1 MPSATTEVTVIVTDV
16 NDETPRFRNDR
27 YVGEVLENAQQ
38 NTPITFLQDAIPE
51 VFDYDQ
57 GKNGTFELYLTGD
70 HGVFDVTPF
79 KGINEAS
86 FLIRVNDASF
96 LDYEK
101 VTVMNF
107 SLVAKEIVT
116 KDPKM
121 SIVPIVVHIKDEND
135 NFPEFTESLYTV
147 SIPENCG
154 VGTTVAWVQALDQDS
169 DNYGTRGIRYT
180 SLGGSIANLLNLNPI
195 SGVITVK
202 QAGGDSFDRELI
214 SRHYLTVE
222 ARDDLGKGNRNT
234 AQLIINI
241 EDVNDNAPMFLANKY
256 EARLLEN
263 EKEFENPLVLEARD
277 LDLNGTKNSHI
288 EYSIVGGEYKDN
300 FTIDPNLGIITPVGG
315 LDFEQIPGD
324 NSNLRPIHLTVRAR
338 DFGEPSLSSTVP
350 VTIYVQDVN
359 DHAPLF
365 QQMMYKRSIPEDMPG
380 GTSVLEVKAR
390 DADGSSPNN
399 RVVYRIQRGA
409 SDKFVIESRTGV
421 VSVAN
426 GSTLDP
432 DKTTPK
438 SNRYTLTVVAL
449 DGGIG
454 DQQLSAAVLVNITIV
469 DVNNK
474 PPVLVEPGTIVV
486 RENTQVGTQ
495 IYRASAHDPDDQ
507 PVLRYAIDKASSVAR
522 DEDGI
527 PISLTEYD
535 FLALWDLNAVDGTL
549 KVVRL
554 LDREKLE
561 IVKLVI
567 TVEDM
572 AAIDGG
578 PRQTASATLTIVID
592 DENDNNPVFRK
603 PMYKTSITENS
614 KNGVNI
620 ATVIADD
627 ADKNKSMNYFLEGR
641 EDLLNLVHMDSKTG
655 EVVVASKIDHELY
668 PWINLTVKGVDS
680 GVPPRYS
687 VVDLFIQVLDENDN
701 NPIFESSAFEYRVL
715 EDVEPGTT
723 IANILAR
730 DADSGEFGKITYLLD
745 RMSTQGK
752 FLINADTGALTVSD
766 WLDRETQATYNLVIE
781 AWDNYQ
787 FGYLSGESRNAF
799 KQIVVHIEDVND
811 NPPILHV
818 PSECTTITE
827 FHNYREPIV
836 SVSATDADDNSA
848 PNGRVQFHLVEGKG
862 HELFRFEQ
870 VGGDANT
877 GRLFARQSLKDRF
890 GNYTLVVEAR
900 DLGIPPNVVRGELRL
915 CVTDYNDHAP
925 VFVHPPQN
933 VTIKV
938 PENATIGTTV
948 VEVRAIDADIGPNGA
963 VRYRVRQD
971 AAGAWRAFTVHATS
985 GALRTTQPLDRDK
998 QTTYQ
1003 LRIEAYDLGL
1013 PTPLSSDL
1021 DLTIYVQNVDNYRP
1035 RFPNKHIHINF
1046 TENAPNN
1053 GVYLPSVIERD
1064 EIDRGDEPLLPVCYY
1079 IVDGDADNVFDLHR
1093 STHRLTTKKP
1103 LDRERKSEY
1112 FLTILASED
1121 CVTQPKYD
1129 EEVDGISTLKVHVIV
1144 NDVNDNAPKFV
1155 SKIFTGGITTEA
1167 DFGIEFMHVKA
1178 IDLDEG
1184 ENAKISYYLIGEVK
1198 ETLAEGLENLAVS
1211 LFLVNVE
1218 TGAISLNFDPQKGMK
1233 GYFDFKVLANDTGGL
1248 QDEAHVFIYLLREDQ
1263 RVRFVLRSHPSEIRD
1278 KIHVFRERLARVTE
1292 SVVNVDDLR
1301 VHENKDGSVDNTKT
1315 DLYLHLVNGEDHSVL
1330 EVEQVLKLV
1339 DKNIEQLDDLFKEFN
1354 VLDTQPAEYQ
1364 PLTAETLSSNQ
1375 TVFWLVWTTL
1385 FLAVL
1390 LVLTVMMCLSQR
1402 ADYVRRLKAATATAY
1417 SSPTPGESD
1426 MTIRSSGGRVPNTNK
1441 HSTKGSNPIWL
1452 HAYEN
1457 DWYKSED
1464 QLSRSE
1470 RDSLDENAVDQDLSN
1485 EKPYFI
1491 TTGAFPSLESNETE
1505 PQTNQ
1510 AKYDFYQ
1517 QLEQMKNAKNME
1529 TTEL

>member
-1 MPSATTEVTVIVTDV
+1 
-16 NDETPRFRNDR
+16 
-27 YVGEVLENAQQ
+27 
-38 NTPITFLQDAIPE
+38 
-51 VFDYDQ
+51 
-57 GKNGTFELYLTGD
+57 
-70 HGVFDVTPF
+70 
-79 KGINEAS
+79 
-86 FLIRVNDASF
+86 
-96 LDYEK
+96 
-101 VTVMNF
+101 
-107 SLVAKEIVT
+107 
-116 KDPKM
+116 
-121 SIVPIVVHIKDEND
+121 
-135 NFPEFTESLYTV
+135 
-147 SIPENCG
+147 
-154 VGTTVAWVQALDQDS
+154 
-169 DNYGTRGIRYT
+169 
-180 SLGGSIANLLNLNPI
+180 
-195 SGVITVK
+195 
-202 QAGGDSFDRELI
+202 
-214 SRHYLTVE
+214 
-222 ARDDLGKGNRNT
+222 
-234 AQLIINI
+234 
-241 EDVNDNAPMFLANKY
+241 
-256 EARLLEN
+256 
-263 EKEFENPLVLEARD
+263 
-277 LDLNGTKNSHI
+277 
-288 EYSIVGGEYKDN
+288 
-300 FTIDPNLGIITPVGG
+300 
-315 LDFEQIPGD
+315 
-324 NSNLRPIHLTVRAR
+324 
-338 DFGEPSLSSTVP
+338 
-350 VTIYVQDVN
+350 
-359 DHAPLF
+359 
-365 QQMMYKRSIPEDMPG
+365 
-380 GTSVLEVKAR
+380 
-390 DADGSSPNN
+390 
-399 RVVYRIQRGA
+399 
-409 SDKFVIESRTGV
+409 
-421 VSVAN
+421 
-426 GSTLDP
+426 
-432 DKTTPK
+432 
-438 SNRYTLTVVAL
+438 
-449 DGGIG
+449 
-454 DQQLSAAVLVNITIV
+454 
-469 DVNNK
+469 
-474 PPVLVEPGTIVV
+474 
-486 RENTQVGTQ
+486 
-495 IYRASAHDPDDQ
+495 
-507 PVLRYAIDKASSVAR
+507 
-522 DEDGI
+522 
-527 PISLTEYD
+527 
-535 FLALWDLNAVDGTL
+535 
-549 KVVRL
+549 
-554 LDREKLE
+554 
-561 IVKLVI
+561 
-567 TVEDM
+567 
-572 AAIDGG
+572 
-578 PRQTASATLTIVID
+578 
-592 DENDNNPVFRK
+592 
-603 PMYKTSITENS
+603 
-614 KNGVNI
+614 
-620 ATVIADD
+620 
-627 ADKNKSMNYFLEGR
+627 
-641 EDLLNLVHMDSKTG
+641 
-655 EVVVASKIDHELY
+655 
-668 PWINLTVKGVDS
+668 
-680 GVPPRYS
+680 
-687 VVDLFIQVLDENDN
+687 
-701 NPIFESSAFEYRVL
+701 
-715 EDVEPGTT
+715 
-723 IANILAR
+723 
-730 DADSGEFGKITYLLD
+730 
-745 RMSTQGK
+745 
-752 FLINADTGALTVSD
+752 
-766 WLDRETQATYNLVIE
+766 
-781 AWDNYQ
+781 
-787 FGYLSGESRNAF
+787 
-799 KQIVVHIEDVND
+799 
-811 NPPILHV
+811 
-818 PSECTTITE
+818 
-827 FHNYREPIV
+827 
-836 SVSATDADDNSA
+836 
-848 PNGRVQFHLVEGKG
+848 
-862 HELFRFEQ
+862 
-870 VGGDANT
+870 
-877 GRLFARQSLKDRF
+877 
-890 GNYTLVVEAR
+890 VEAR

-971 AAGAWRAFTVHATS
+971 AAGAWRAFTVHAT
-985 GALRTTQPLDRDK
+985 K
-998 QTTYQ
+998 
-1003 LRIEAYDLGL
+1003 
-1013 PTPLSSDL
+1013 
-1021 DLTIYVQNVDNYRP
+1021 
-1035 RFPNKHIHINF
+1035 
-1046 TENAPNN
+1046 NAPNN
-1053 GVYLPSVIERD
+1053 GIYLPSVIERD

-1103 LDRERKSEY
+1103 LDREQKSEY

-1144 NDVNDNAPKFV
+1144 NDVNDNAPKF
-1155 SKIFTGGITTEA
+1155 
-1167 DFGIEFMHVKA
+1167 A

-1184 ENAKISYYLIGEVK
+1184 ENAKISYYLIGDVK